1 MKRILPGARASV
13 YRALSDPD
21 ELAKWWG
28 PEGFTTPGVEF
39 DPRVGG
45 DYRIAIQPPDGD
57 LFYLSG
63 EFREVDPLA
72 GALARGATP
81 PRRER

>member
-1 MKRILPGARASV
+1 M